1 MSETP
6 SAGPG
11 GRIDGRM
18 LPCIC
23 NGSLRVTDTGIGMK
37 CTIVAR
43 LFALGCATTV
53 PGQGV
58 GLGLSM
64 VHGAV
69 IQTAGVVSVDS
80 APGRGTTV
88 RLYLPVNEEATTGF
102 DVVVDRA
109 IPS

>member
-1 MSETP
+1 
-6 SAGPG
+6 
-11 GRIDGRM
+11 M

-43 LFALGCATTV
+43 LFALGCTTTV
-53 PGQGV
+53 PGQGVGLGLSMVHGV